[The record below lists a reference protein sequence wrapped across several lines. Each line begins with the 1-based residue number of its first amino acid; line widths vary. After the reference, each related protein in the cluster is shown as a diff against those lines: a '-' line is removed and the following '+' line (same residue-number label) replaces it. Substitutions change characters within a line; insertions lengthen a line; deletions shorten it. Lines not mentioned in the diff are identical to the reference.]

1 MTNRY
6 ARLRTESNDLLWVGQ
21 DPLPFLNFYKQAT
34 YSASRV
40 DGRAGTVSGRFL
52 AATIERGI
60 ERAAAEGPKS
70 TARFEVF
77 PFSKSRIQRPP
88 AREGRTGED
97 QGCVQAASYHDEP
110 PLEVPLSHGHRAA
123 NVVEGGLENLSLL
136 LLDSSSR
143 WGAGRGATGRTL
155 GGNSLVD
162 RLIQCI
168 SSISP

>member
-88 AREGRTGED
+88 AREGRIGGD
-97 QGCVQAASYHDEP
+97 QGCVQAASFWKSPSLTDTAAP
-110 PLEVPLSHGHRAA
+110 PIA
-123 NVVEGGLENLSLL
+123 VEGGLENLSLL
-136 LLDSSSR
+136 RFLEPLR
-143 WGAGRGATGRTL
+143 RGTGRYWAHSR
-155 GGNSLVD
+155 GKQP
-162 RLIQCI
+162 R
-168 SSISP
+168 